1 MVSPRPVNFRFDGS
15 SLLLTLVRGP
25 PELPALVR
33 RRGPLARLGGD
44 VQLRLEL
51 ADLCPQLLVLGLQPR
66 LLLAELLL
74 ALLQVLEQDVLVVGE
89 QLRPQ
94 VG

>member
-1 MVSPRPVNFRFDGS
+1 MSAVVKRLRVRP
-15 SLLLTLVRGP
+15 
-25 PELPALVR
+25 AR
-33 RRGPLARLGGD
+33 RRLVEGALEAAVDVREEEVELVVAGGERGVVERVGLLAGHD
-44 VQLRLEL
+44 
-51 ADLCPQLLVLGLQPR
+51 R